1 MLVFT
6 ASQTFIC
13 PEKGGTPAAAGPLQG
28 QQGAMATAPVSN
40 SISSPLLHLCPLSPE
55 AGSFF
60 NLESTQDGSW
70 LLCQQQLLLTGL
82 TVTQEAISRSDCR
95 PQGTTASSLAWP
107 RAPAS
112 KTPAGCCQGGLLEDS
127 SWSLSLKPRLFAC
140 HARQTK
146 PCRPGSFSSRL
157 LCGGA
162 EASFTGWRLGVQGQ
176 GVSWFGCS

>member
-1 MLVFT
+1 
-6 ASQTFIC
+6 
-13 PEKGGTPAAAGPLQG
+13 
-28 QQGAMATAPVSN
+28 MATAPVSN

-127 SWSLSLKPRLFAC
+127 SWSLSLKPRLLLAALAKQSPADQAASAVGSCVEAQRPASQAGGWECKVKVSAGLVAPEAFPWLVGG
-140 HARQTK
+140 HRP
-146 PCRPGSFSSRL
+146 PCSCDH
-157 LCGGA
+157 LCVFK
-162 EASFTGWRLGVQGQ
+162 SL
-176 GVSWFGCS
+176 

>member
-1 MLVFT
+1 MSSSVYWPYSYSQNMSSHYSLPSPVKAHLLFPSRT
-6 ASQTFIC
+6 VGSWSSPSQTLIC

-60 NLESTQDGSW
+60 NLESMQDGSW

-112 KTPAGCCQGGLLEDS
+112 KTPAGCCQAS
-127 SWSLSLKPRLFAC
+127 R
-140 HARQTK
+140 
-146 PCRPGSFSSRL
+146 GS
-157 LCGGA
+157 
-162 EASFTGWRLGVQGQ
+162 
-176 GVSWFGCS
+176 